1 MERARFSAALVV
13 LVLAS
18 SMILANAQNCTSPPW
33 GLAHWWRGEGNAFD
47 TVSVEDGTLIGG
59 VQFTNGEVGT
69 AFLFSG
75 SGDDYI
81 ALPQNLFPM
90 PATGEGNSP
99 FSFEFWFQ
107 TTASGV
113 ILGQQDLPP
122 FNSDLGGSVPAIYV
136 GTNGF
141 LYVEMFWSEAP
152 QLTSLVPVN
161 DGAFHHVVVTF
172 DSATEALYIDGA
184 LIGTTQFTQEG
195 YAPVYYYELGTGY
208 TGGWDE
214 TTGDWF
220 PFQGVLDEP
229 SLYNRA
235 LSANEVTTLFHSG
248 AAGKCA
254 PPDGLVLRHRYRF
267 DGQPSD
273 TIVKDSV
280 RNADGAL
287 VFGSNQAP
295 YTNGVADGS
304 GFSGNGTLQLNGTNG
319 CVLLPPRLVSVLSN
333 FTVEA
338 WVTWNGP
345 SSSVWQRLF
354 DFGISDHG
362 TNAESIGTNY
372 VIFTPNQG
380 GTELFGFEETTVNPF
395 GTNVDP
401 QALILSGTAS
411 FPIGEEVY
419 LALTYDPLGG
429 STRLYLNGTLVASA
443 SGTFNPTGRFTD
455 YSDWLGRSQWERDPY
470 FNGSY
475 DEFRIW
481 QGVLSDQQIASHY
494 AVGPDQQFTL
504 TRPVLTIERN
514 GADMILSWPSA
525 GGDAFTLQTSSSLS
539 SPKWVAVTN
548 GITLSEGL
556 YRMVAPANAT
566 SAFYRLGQQ

>member
-1 MERARFSAALVV
+1 MERARSWAALAV
-13 LVLAS
+13 LVLTLFVIQAG
-18 SMILANAQNCTSPPW
+18 AQNCTPPPW

-47 TVSVEDGTLIGG
+47 TVSVQDGTLIGG
-59 VQFTNGEVGT
+59 VQFTNGQVGT

-90 PATGEGNSP
+90 PGTGEGHSP

-107 TTASGV
+107 TTSSGV

-122 FNSDLGGSVPAIYV
+122 FNSDLGGSVPAVYV

-141 LYVEMFWSEAP
+141 LYVQMFWSEAP

-161 DGAFHHVVVTF
+161 DGAFHHVVVTY
-172 DSATEALYIDGA
+172 DGATEILYLDGGI
-184 LIGTTQFTQEG
+184 IGSTPFVQEA
-195 YAPVYYYELGTGY
+195 YASVYYYEFGTGY

-229 SLYNRA
+229 SLYTRA
-235 LSANEVTTLFHSG
+235 LSPLEVATLFHSG

-254 PPDGLVLRHRYRF
+254 PPDGLVLRHRYSF

-273 TIVKDSV
+273 VVVKDSV
-280 RNADGAL
+280 RNADGDL
-287 VFGSNQAP
+287 VFGSSQAP
-295 YTNGVADGS
+295 YTNGIPDGS
-304 GFSGNGTLQLNGTNG
+304 GFSGNGTLELNGTNG
-319 CVLLPPRLVSVLSN
+319 CVILPPRLLSVLSN

-354 DFGISDHG
+354 DFGLSDHG
-362 TNAESIGTNY
+362 TNADSIGTNY
-372 VIFTPNQG
+372 IIFTPNRG
-380 GTELFGFEETTVNPF
+380 GTEVFGFEETTVNPF

-401 QALILSGTAS
+401 EALILTSNGT

-419 LALTYDPLGG
+419 VAMTYDPLGG
-429 STRLYLNGTLVASA
+429 SSRLYLNGALVGSA
-443 SGTFNPTGRFTD
+443 SGSFNPTGRFTD
-455 YSDWLGRSQWERDPY
+455 YSDWLGRSQWDRDPY

-494 AVGPDQQFTL
+494 VVGPDQQFVTA
-504 TRPVLTIERN
+504 RPVLAIERN
-514 GADMILSWPSA
+514 GPEIILSWPSA
-525 GGDAFTLQTSSSLS
+525 GADAFTLQTTSTLTA
-539 SPKWVAVTN
+539 PNWVALTN
-548 GITLSEGL
+548 GITLSEGF
-556 YRMVAPANAT
+556 YRLAVPATAA
-566 SAFYRLGQQ
+566 SAFYRLGQ